1 MKDLRILRAHKKLKG
16 FTQETEE
23 LAQVKLL
30 DFEISYSS
38 ESDNQSI
45 QNDEK
50 ENNKIDRKNKHNR
63 QETPT

>member
-1 MKDLRILRAHKKLKG
+1 LKDLRILRAHKKLKG

-38 ESDNQSI
+38 ESDN
-45 QNDEK
+45 
-50 ENNKIDRKNKHNR
+50 
-63 QETPT
+63 